1 MKNLPY
7 TGFKCVNCGATFPTE
22 PFRYQCGSCQSNL
35 DVQYDYKKIKN
46 TWLRTSLK
54 ENEDRSI
61 YRYLPLL
68 PITNKPDNYSIQVG
82 GTPLVKIREPLSRN
96 HSVDLY
102 IKDDTRNP
110 SGSLKDR
117 ATEIGLK
124 HAKDLNYNIV
134 IAASTGNAA
143 ASLAALAAFHEMQAV
158 ILTPKKA
165 PPAKLVQILQY
176 GATLIPV
183 DGSYDEA
190 FDLSIEAVKE
200 FGYYSR
206 STGFNPI
213 MSEGKKTV
221 ILEIMEQLDWKVP
234 DRIYVPVG
242 DGCIIGSVYKGLFD
256 LTQLGWISNIPRI
269 IAVQASGS
277 KAIVNALSG
286 SKSLKPVRSR
296 TIADSI
302 AVDFPRDGLKALKA
316 VKNSGGYGITVEDDE
331 ILEAQKIL
339 SSRSGIFSE
348 PAAAAAFA
356 GFKKDAAKSMISDGE
371 RIVILIT
378 GTGLKDITAAQRKLV
393 IPESIKPDVKALKRV
408 IQQISDFT

>member
-1 MKNLPY
+1 
-7 TGFKCVNCGATFPTE
+7 
-22 PFRYQCGSCQSNL
+22 
-35 DVQYDYKKIKN
+35 
-46 TWLRTSLK
+46 
-54 ENEDRSI
+54 
-61 YRYLPLL
+61 
-68 PITNKPDNYSIQVG
+68 
-82 GTPLVKIREPLSRN
+82 VKIREPVSSN
-96 HSVDLY
+96 HSIDLY

-124 HAKDLNYNIV
+124 HAKDLNYNTV

-158 ILTPKKA
+158 ILTPKNA

-176 GATLIPV
+176 GAALIPV
-183 DGSYDEA
+183 DGSYDDA

-221 ILEIMEQLDWKVP
+221 LLEIMEQLDWKVP

-256 LTQLGWISNIPRI
+256 LTQLGWISKIPMLV
-269 IAVQASGS
+269 AVQASGS
-277 KAIVNALSG
+277 SAIVNALSG
-286 SKSLKPVRSR
+286 SNGLKPVRSR

-302 AVDFPRDGLKALKA
+302 SVDFPRDGLKALKA
-316 VKNSGGYGITVEDDE
+316 VQNSGGYGIAVEDDE

-356 GFKKDAAKSMISDGE
+356 GFTQDVAKSRISDGE

-393 IPESIKPDVKALKRV
+393 IPEPIIPDIKVLKKV
-408 IQQISDFT
+408 IQRISDFT